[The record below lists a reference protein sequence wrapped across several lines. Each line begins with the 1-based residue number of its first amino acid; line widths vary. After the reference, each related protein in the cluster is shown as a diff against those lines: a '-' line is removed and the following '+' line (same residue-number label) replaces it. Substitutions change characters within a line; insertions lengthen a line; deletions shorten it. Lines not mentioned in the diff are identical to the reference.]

1 MSVRKILNLLC
12 LILTA
17 LCLSLGYARIGLG
30 MALAAGLV
38 IPVVWLLAY
47 RWPASWFPSIALV
60 VTIGLAVIELLQG
73 APALLMLAAA
83 VLALVN
89 WDLALL
95 ARQPRDSLSIQ
106 KFTLLEKNHYQSLLV
121 ALGLAFPVM
130 FIGRLVHFHI
140 PFGLMV
146 LLVLLAFFSLMRVW
160 TQFSESSL

>member
-1 MSVRKILNLLC
+1 MSVRKILNLVC
-12 LILTA
+12 LILTV
-17 LCLSLGYARIGLG
+17 LCLTSGYSKIGPG
-30 MALAAGLV
+30 MAFTAGLV
-38 IPVVWLLAY
+38 ILVVWLLAY

-95 ARQPRDSLSIQ
+95 ARQPRGSLSIRG
-106 KFTLLEKNHYQSLLV
+106 FTLLERNHFQSLLV

-146 LLVLLAFFSLMRVW
+146 LLVLLAFASLMRVW
-160 TQFSESSL
+160 NQFSESSL

>member
-1 MSVRKILNLLC
+1 MSVRNILNLVC
-12 LILTA
+12 LILTV
-17 LCLSLGYARIGLG
+17 LCLTLGYSKIGPG
-30 MALAAGLV
+30 MAFTAGLV
-38 IPVVWLLAY
+38 ILVVWLLAY
-47 RWPASWFPSIALV
+47 RWPSSWFPSIALV

-95 ARQPRDSLSIQ
+95 DRRSGGSLLGRN
-106 KFTLLEKNHYQSLLV
+106 FTLLEKKHFQSLLA
-121 ALGLAFPVM
+121 ALGLAVPAIV
-130 FIGRLVHFHI
+130 IGRLVHFHI